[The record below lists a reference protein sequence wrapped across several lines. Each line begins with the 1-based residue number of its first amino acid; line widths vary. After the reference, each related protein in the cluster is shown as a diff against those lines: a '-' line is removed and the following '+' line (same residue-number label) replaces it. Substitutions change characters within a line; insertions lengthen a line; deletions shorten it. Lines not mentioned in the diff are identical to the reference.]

1 MNRGFLCIAYAMLC
15 HSVAY
20 TATIHRFT
28 RTSVLELGKATLSQI
43 LLPNNIY
50 RLNIIL
56 MAKLQLLAITTLDGY
71 LFDRTVSSP
80 LWDNPN
86 KYGLTKIRERATQ
99 TLGPDVSF
107 ISLTQWK
114 KKNEGI
120 YFIEAAPDTISVISS
135 MFRYWL
141 VDEIILFVAP
151 YIQGDAIRLFT
162 EIPGPSS
169 WEMTGNK
176 CFRSGIC
183 RLAYKRIE

>member
-1 MNRGFLCIAYAMLC
+1 MNRGFCVLLMLCIC

-28 RTSVLELGKATLSQI
+28 RTSVLELGKATLPQI

-56 MAKLQLLAITTLDGY
+56 MQNSNYLQSLLLTDTSSTG
-71 LFDRTVSSP
+71 LFLPLCGIIRTNMASP
-80 LWDNPN
+80 
-86 KYGLTKIRERATQ
+86 KYGNVLHRLSGRMY
-99 TLGPDVSF
+99 LL
-107 ISLTQWK
+107 SLTQWK

-151 YIQGDAIRLFT
+151 YIQGDGIRLFT

-183 RLAYKRIE
+183 RLPYKRIE

>member
-99 TLGPDVSF
+99 TLGPDVSL
-107 ISLTQWK
+107 SL
-114 KKNEGI
+114 I
-120 YFIEAAPDTISVISS
+120 HI
-135 MFRYWL
+135 
-141 VDEIILFVAP
+141 
-151 YIQGDAIRLFT
+151 
-162 EIPGPSS
+162 
-169 WEMTGNK
+169 
-176 CFRSGIC
+176 
-183 RLAYKRIE
+183 

>member
-56 MAKLQLLAITTLDGY
+56 MAKLQLLAIITLDGY

-114 KKNEGI
+114 KKNESEKSDFWKNDR
-120 YFIEAAPDTISVISS
+120 YFTKISAEKGKINDVFEKI
-135 MFRYWL
+135 
-141 VDEIILFVAP
+141 A
-151 YIQGDAIRLFT
+151 YIFLKI
-162 EIPGPSS
+162 
-169 WEMTGNK
+169 MV
-176 CFRSGIC
+176 
-183 RLAYKRIE
+183 

>member
-28 RTSVLELGKATLSQI
+28 RTSVLELGKATLS
-43 LLPNNIY
+43 
-50 RLNIIL
+50 
-56 MAKLQLLAITTLDGY
+56 LDGY

-151 YIQGDAIRLFT
+151 YIQGDGIRLFT

>member
-1 MNRGFLCIAYAMLC
+1 
-15 HSVAY
+15 
-20 TATIHRFT
+20 
-28 RTSVLELGKATLSQI
+28 
-43 LLPNNIY
+43 
-50 RLNIIL
+50 

-86 KYGLTKIRERATQ
+86 KYILHQNTGTCYTDSR
-99 TLGPDVSF
+99 PDVSF

-151 YIQGDAIRLFT
+151 YIQGDGIRLFT

-183 RLAYKRIE
+183 RLVLQTD

>member
-120 YFIEAAPDTISVISS
+120 YFRFEALEQFPHLFLSLSILILNSFSSIS
-135 MFRYWL
+135 FFPQHL
-141 VDEIILFVAP
+141 V
-151 YIQGDAIRLFT
+151 RR
-162 EIPGPSS
+162 
-169 WEMTGNK
+169 K
-176 CFRSGIC
+176 
-183 RLAYKRIE
+183 

>member
-1 MNRGFLCIAYAMLC
+1 
-15 HSVAY
+15 
-20 TATIHRFT
+20 
-28 RTSVLELGKATLSQI
+28 
-43 LLPNNIY
+43 
-50 RLNIIL
+50 

-151 YIQGDAIRLFT
+151 
-162 EIPGPSS
+162 SS

>member
-120 YFIEAAPDTISVISS
+120 YFTT
-135 MFRYWL
+135 
-141 VDEIILFVAP
+141 DERL
-151 YIQGDAIRLFT
+151 IR
-162 EIPGPSS
+162 
-169 WEMTGNK
+169 
-176 CFRSGIC
+176 
-183 RLAYKRIE
+183 KRN

>member
-56 MAKLQLLAITTLDGY
+56 MAKLQLLAIT
-71 LFDRTVSSP
+71 
-80 LWDNPN
+80 NPN

-151 YIQGDAIRLFT
+151 YIQGDGIRLFT